1 MRTVIGL
8 GIFVGTGQCNANC
21 EHCAGTPHRKNAH
34 KFDGE
39 IDKELIE
46 DVIRKCYSSG
56 AKYISLTSSGEPTLS
71 PGSVTKVLEL
81 IKNYEFVKYD
91 KINLYTN
98 GIVIGSDLNFCKK
111 YFVISNSL

>member
-46 DVIRKCYSSG
+46 DVIKFQNEKRNICHKYG
-56 AKYISLTSSGEPTLS
+56 A
-71 PGSVTKVLEL
+71 GS
-81 IKNYEFVKYD
+81 FD
-91 KINLYTN
+91 
-98 GIVIGSDLNFCKK
+98 
-111 YFVISNSL
+111 